1 MSRILCVEDEPSLR
15 QTLGTNLSA
24 RGYQVDLVGDGAAA
38 IASASTNK
46 PDLVILDLGLPDM
59 SGLEVI
65 RSLRHWTTT
74 PIIVLSARD
83 TELDKVAALDVG
95 ADDYVTKPFGMGELL
110 ARLRASLRRHSPGH
124 DEPVVST
131 DHFTVDLANSRVTNP
146 DGEVKLTP
154 TEWSLVEYLVRNPD
168 RLVTSREILQAVW
181 GPQYG
186 TETNYLRVH
195 MTHIRRKLEPI
206 PAQPRYFRT
215 EVGMGYRFT
224 PSHDR

>member
-1 MSRILCVEDEPSLR
+1 MTRILCVEDEPSLR
-15 QTLGTNLSA
+15 RTLGTNLKA
-24 RGYQVDLVGDGAAA
+24 RGFDVDLVDDGQSALT
-38 IASASTNK
+38 SASSNR
-46 PDLVILDLGLPDM
+46 PDLVVLDLGLPDM
-59 SGLEVI
+59 SGIDVI
-65 RSLRHWTTT
+65 RALRHWMST

-83 TELDKVAALDVG
+83 TELDKVAALDAG

-110 ARLRASLRRHSPGH
+110 ARMRAALRRHAPTA
-124 DEPVVST
+124 DQLVITTADFV
-131 DHFTVDLANSRVTNP
+131 VDLGACRVSNA

-154 TEWSLVEYLVRNPD
+154 TEWSLVEYLVRHPD

-195 MTHIRRKLEPI
+195 MTHIRRKLEPT

-215 EVGMGYRFT
+215 EIGMGYRFT
-224 PSHDR
+224 PSHEC

>member
-1 MSRILCVEDEPSLR
+1 MNRILCVEDEPTLR
-15 QTLGTNLSA
+15 RTLGTNLKA
-24 RGYQVDLVGDGAAA
+24 RGYSVDLAADGATALSS
-38 IASASTNK
+38 ASANK

-83 TELDKVAALDVG
+83 TELDKVAALDAG

-110 ARLRASLRRHSPGH
+110 ARLRASLRRHSPAN

-131 DHFTVDLANSRVTNP
+131 EHFSVDLANSRVSTP

-195 MTHIRRKLEPI
+195 MTHIRRKLEPV

>member
-1 MSRILCVEDEPSLR
+1 MTRILCVED
-15 QTLGTNLSA
+15 TLGTNLKA
-24 RGYQVDLVGDGAAA
+24 RGYSVDLAADGNTALS
-38 IASASTNK
+38 SATANK

-83 TELDKVAALDVG
+83 TELDKVAALDAG

-110 ARLRASLRRHSPGH
+110 ARLRASLRRHAPAH
-124 DEPVVST
+124 DEPVVT
-131 DHFTVDLANSRVTNP
+131 TEHFSVDLANSRVTNP

-215 EVGMGYRFT
+215 EAGMGYRFT